1 MFLRLLHRLAAVLLF
16 TTLVASSA
24 VAEDAATW
32 IPSKTYVLVASVI
45 EWPDK
50 GLAAFKDARRDEALV
65 EQLKICGVPA
75 ANIVFLKDK
84 AATLAAMRK
93 ELHALAG
100 RASEGSTFIFYF
112 QGHGL
117 SQKVKTYLACYDVDL
132 KDYSTAFDVDELF
145 PIFDKEWKG
154 ERLLLV
160 GDCCHS
166 GALGTVVDRFEG
178 KAGVRAACL
187 ASATATNASTE
198 HWTFTEA
205 LITALAGD
213 GAVDRDRDGKIT
225 FGEADGFAHTEM
237 LYRENQ
243 LCRGKRGSNFEE
255 GFVLRAVAADK
266 PAPAKVAGDRQ
277 VFDFLEACDRD
288 GKWYVSQILAV
299 KDGKYRVHYLG
310 WDPKWDEW
318 VGPEKLRAIART
330 KLKIGERYEVEWRK
344 DQWFLATV
352 TKAEADTFYFV
363 HYEGEDG
370 DDDEWVTA
378 NKTRPPTPGVKPK
391 PPEFAA
397 LAPRELVKGDAVAAR
412 WKKLWFLATVNSVD
426 AGVHAVTYADGEKG
440 SLPAADL
447 VPVAK
452 ASEVQEGERVL
463 ACWGGKPQ
471 MYPGVVLS
479 KTAKGCKVKWEDG
492 TKPTEVPFE
501 QLARIKPAGK

>member
-1 MFLRLLHRLAAVLLF
+1 MKMFSA
-16 TTLVASSA
+16 LVAALAMSSLLG
-24 VAEDAATW
+24 AEEAPIWNPSNTW
-32 IPSKTYVLVASVI
+32 VLVASVI

-50 GLAAFKDARRDEALV
+50 GLAPFKDARRDEALV
-65 EQLKICGVPA
+65 AQLKACGVPA

-84 AATLAAMRK
+84 DATLAAMRK

-100 RASEGSTFIFYF
+100 RAGEGSTFIFYF

-117 SQKVKTYLACYDVDL
+117 SRKDKTWLACYDVDL
-132 KDYSTAFDVDELF
+132 KDYSTAMDVDELF

-154 ERLLLV
+154 ERLLLI

-178 KAGVRAACL
+178 KSGVRAACL
-187 ASATATNASTE
+187 ASATASNASTE

-205 LITALAGD
+205 VITSLAGN

-225 FGEADGFAHTEM
+225 FGETDRFAHDEM

-243 LCRGKRGSNFEE
+243 LCRGKRGSSFEE
-255 GFVLRAVAADK
+255 GFVLSAVAADK
-266 PAPAKVAGDRQ
+266 PAPAKVEGERQ
-277 VFDFLEACDRD
+277 VFDFLEACDQE
-288 GKWYVSQILAV
+288 GKWYVSQILAA

-330 KLKIGERYEVEWRK
+330 KLKVGERYEVEWRK

-352 TKAEADTFYFV
+352 TKSEEDVFYYV

-370 DDDEWVTA
+370 DDDEWVTE
-378 NKTRPPTPGVKPK
+378 NKTRPPTAATKPK

-397 LAPRELVKGDAVAAR
+397 LAPRDFVKGDAVAAR
-412 WKKLWFLATVNSVD
+412 WRKEWFLATVTSVVD
-426 AGVHAVTYADGEKG
+426 GVHAVTYADGDKG
-440 SLPAADL
+440 ALTAADL
-447 VPVAK
+447 VPLAK
-452 ASEVQEGERVL
+452 ASEVQAGERVL
-463 ACWGGKPQ
+463 ACWGGKPR
-471 MYPGVVLS
+471 MYPGKVLS
-479 KTAKGCKVKWEDG
+479 KTAKGCTVKWEDG

-501 QLARIKPAGK
+501 QVARIKAPGK